1 MSIGLGLL
9 LLALAVVTILF
20 NVRMWRRTSTA
31 DRPSFAP
38 IWIAIGI
45 SLAAGIAFGLWLTSS
60 R

>member
-1 MSIGLGLL
+1 MSTGVGLL

-20 NVRMWRRTSTA
+20 NVRMWRRTSKT
-31 DRPSFAP
+31 DQPSLAP
-38 IWIAIGI
+38 VWIAIGV